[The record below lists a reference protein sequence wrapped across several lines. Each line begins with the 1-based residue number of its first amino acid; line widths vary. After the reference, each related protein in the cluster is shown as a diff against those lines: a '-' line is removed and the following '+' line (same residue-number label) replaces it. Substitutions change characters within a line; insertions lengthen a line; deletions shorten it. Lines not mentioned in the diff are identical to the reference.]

1 MDITTFLELLALT
14 ADHFDS
20 KWELV
25 RDPFDPKR
33 TAEVPL
39 GLIRLTTKDGV
50 THCPASAVAATT
62 NNSSLDI
69 YDALDTL
76 ATALNMHVK
85 TVDQITR
92 SADYQFYFQPCKG
105 LYKRLRKQMLKTVG
119 LEKPSE

>member
-1 MDITTFLELLALT
+1 MDISTFLELLALT